1 MNESH
6 LAEPAPS
13 RLTNPFNRFPESAD
27 SNPFPE
33 SVDSHPFQTRP
44 RTDARAPN
52 NPQPLTPKPQSLT
65 PDPQP
70 PTPKVPYA
78 DPG

>member
-13 RLTNPFNRFPESAD
+13 RLTHPFD
-27 SNPFPE
+27 PFPE

-65 PDPQP
+65 PNPRP